1 MSINYIPKC
10 LSSVKKPKIKPRR
23 AAIREARVETFNTAI
38 SVLKDACRTEKSE
51 AVKRGMYAAITRLEI
66 MRDEV

>member
-10 LSSVKKPKIKPRR
+10 LSSVRKPKIKPRR
-23 AAIREARVETFNTAI
+23 AAIREARIETFNTAI

-51 AVKRGMYAAITRLEI
+51 AIKRGMYTTITRLE
-66 MRDEV
+66 MLRDEV

>member
-10 LSSVKKPKIKPRR
+10 LSSIRKPKIKPRR
-23 AAIREARVETFNTAI
+23 AAIREARIETFNTAI

-51 AVKRGMYAAITRLEI
+51 AIKRGMYATITRLE
-66 MRDEV
+66 MLRDEV

>member
-23 AAIREARVETFNTAI
+23 AAIRDARIETFNTSI
-38 SVLKDACRTEKSE
+38 LVLKDACRTEKSE
-51 AVKRGMYAAITRLEI
+51 TVKRGMYATITRLE
-66 MRDEV
+66 MLRDKV